1 MKTTTLLLTT
11 FASLTVFGRPALA
24 TDLSY
29 TFMDFKVLDTS
40 VEASGLLAPVPGQT
54 VTVNAEDG
62 DGIGIAG
69 SLAIGERFYL
79 HGAYLSSIIDVAG
92 RVQSPLAAANVRGQ
106 FDLVTTTLGVGYR
119 HPIGD
124 KFDLI
129 AELNYDNAEYDFG
142 SFAGENF
149 DAKGSGA
156 GARVGFRWNPARPVE
171 IHASARYSPNA
182 KAVLSRREIESDTLM
197 NAGLRWYFF
206 SDLALGLDYESGN
219 VDTLALSMRFSF
231 GTLPW

>member
-1 MKTTTLLLTT
+1 MRNTTLVLAA
-11 FASLTVFGRPALA
+11 FASLVFGRPALA

-29 TFMDFKVLDTS
+29 TFMDFRVLDTS
-40 VEASGLLAPVPGQT
+40 VDASGALTPVPGQT

-79 HGAYLSSIIDVAG
+79 HGAYLTSIIDVAG
-92 RVQSPLAAANVRGQ
+92 RVQSPLATATVRGQ
-106 FDLVTTTLGVGYR
+106 FDLLATTLGVGYR
-119 HPIGD
+119 YPIGEEL
-124 KFDLI
+124 DLI
-129 AELNYDNAEYDFG
+129 AELNYDSTEYDFG

-149 DAKGSGA
+149 DAKESGA

-171 IHASARYSPNA
+171 IHAFARHSPNA
-182 KAVLSRREIESDTLM
+182 KVVLSRREIESDTLM
-197 NAGLRWYFF
+197 NVGLRYYFF
-206 SDLALGLDYESGN
+206 SDLALGLDYESGS
-219 VDTLALSMRFSF
+219 VDTLAISMRFSF